1 MAGQNRTLPRKKAV
15 TAKQRAFIAALP
27 GHNFS
32 VAKVCRALSVGRST
46 FYEWLNDFPDF
57 KEQYEESLEEQIDI
71 WEEALLKN
79 IKAGDAT
86 SIIFALKTKGKHRG
100 WVERESMNQKAVVI
114 LENVL
119 AGNLTPREA
128 GYKFALLG
136 LPLPEVLKIELSK
149 QEPEEPGDNWEQGD
163 VIAQIER
170 RAAEA
175 LNAVEHDRSKF
186 LPERRAE
193 VAALKAELKHTD
205 SFAPATPTK
214 TKGGEEDGR

>member
-1 MAGQNRTLPRKKAV
+1 MTGQNRTLPRKKEGRKEIV
-15 TAKQRAFIAALP
+15 AKQNAFINILP
-27 GHNFS
+27 SCNFNIS
-32 VAKVCRALSVGRST
+32 KACRELAIGRST
-46 FYEWLNDFPDF
+46 VYGWLDDSTTFR
-57 KEQYEESLEEQIDI
+57 EQYESLIEEQIDI

-100 WVERESMNQKAVVI
+100 WVERESVNQKAVVI

-193 VAALKAELKHTD
+193 VAALKKELAHVD
-205 SFAPATPTK
+205 SFACNTTK
-214 TKGGEEDGR
+214 TKGD